1 MLDNATAFCKAT
13 ILDGLDGAGSKTPR
27 RTQTGPAQGPPS
39 PICMTPIDQGPK
51 VRGPGGVRPAGA
63 IRPKSTW
70 SSASGNLLFQ
80 LFRHAEMLL

>member
-70 SSASGNLLFQ
+70 VVGLGEPFISAFPPC
-80 LFRHAEMLL
+80 